1 MANAAHNGLRL
12 GFVHGSKRMTLQ
24 FIVAFV
30 TCVEFSANT
39 TAVRHYVAH
48 SMVMLAPPL
57 FVNKF
62 SKNPGKYFILIL
74 NYIFHAFHSIIK
86 MIILET

>member
-1 MANAAHNGLRL
+1 MANAAHDGFRL
-12 GFVHGSKRMTLQ
+12 VFVHGTESMTLQ
-24 FIVAFV
+24 FVVALV

-48 SMVMLAPPL
+48 GMVMLAPPL

-62 SKNPGKYFILIL
+62 SENPGKYFLLIL
-74 NYIFHAFHSIIK
+74 NYIFHAFHSII
-86 MIILET
+86 EWTC

>member
-1 MANAAHNGLRL
+1 MAHAAHNGLRL
-12 GFVHGSKRMTLQ
+12 GFVHGTESMILQ
-24 FIVAFV
+24 FVVALV
-30 TCVEFSANT
+30 TCVEFSADT

-74 NYIFHAFHSIIK
+74 NYIFHDFHSII
-86 MIILET
+86 EWTC